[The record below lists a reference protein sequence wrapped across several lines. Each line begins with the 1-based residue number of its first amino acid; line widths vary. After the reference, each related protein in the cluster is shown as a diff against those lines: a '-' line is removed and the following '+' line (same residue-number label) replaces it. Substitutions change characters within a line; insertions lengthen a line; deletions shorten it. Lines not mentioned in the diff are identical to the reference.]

1 MKKKK
6 KSLKGCMINP
16 FTGRAIKVG
25 GITHMKIKKGIY
37 KKKKKVKKIKKP
49 ESIKYKINK
58 GNWDTTL

>member
-1 MKKKK
+1 
-6 KSLKGCMINP
+6 MINP